1 MTETVG
7 QHTDT
12 AGQRTETA
20 GQRTEPA
27 AQWTETAGQ
36 CPEPVG
42 DASSG
47 RRPVDVESVSAVLVA
62 AEVIRPLRWRVL
74 RPDQPFAEAV
84 YPGDDAPDTFHVA
97 VRSGG
102 DVLACASFYRE
113 PAPDGREG
121 WRLRGMASATPGR
134 GYGSTALTF
143 GLAEVQRRGG
153 RLVWCNARLPAVPFY
168 QRHGFTVT
176 SAEFEIP
183 PIGRH
188 VVMERVLP

>member
-7 QHTDT
+7 QHTET
-12 AGQRTETA
+12 AGQRTETTA
-20 GQRTEPA
+20 HRTEAA
-27 AQWTETAGQ
+27 AQHTET
-36 CPEPVG
+36 VR

-47 RRPVDVESVSAVLVA
+47 RRPVEVASVSAVLVA

-176 SAEFEIP
+176 SAEFDIP